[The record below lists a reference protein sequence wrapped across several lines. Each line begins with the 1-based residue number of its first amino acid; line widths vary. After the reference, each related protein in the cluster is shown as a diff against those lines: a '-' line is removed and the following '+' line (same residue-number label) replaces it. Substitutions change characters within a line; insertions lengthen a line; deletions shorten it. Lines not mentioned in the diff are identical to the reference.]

1 MRDLIHNQS
10 FQTAIAP
17 AVVTTNAAQ
26 VGNWINIAGF
36 DSFGFSIFTGA
47 MTGTPT
53 FTVLVEEANAA
64 DQSDNAAVAAG
75 DLVSR
80 IEGVAPELTAGN
92 DIGEANA
99 VTKIG
104 YIGNKQFVRVTV
116 TPASNTSTALAAIA
130 TLGHAS
136 VRPVPR

>member
-10 FQTAIAP
+10 FQIAFAP
-17 AVVTTNAAQ
+17 AVVTTDTAQ
-26 VGNWINIAGF
+26 VGNWINKAGF
-36 DSFGFSIFTGA
+36 DSLGFSIFTGA
-47 MTGTPT
+47 MSGTPT

-64 DQSDNAAVAAG
+64 NQSDHADVAAG

-80 IEGVAPELTAGN
+80 VEGVDPETTAGN
-92 DIGEANA
+92 DLAAADA

-104 YIGNKQFVRVTV
+104 YIGNCQYVRITV

-136 VRPVPR
+136 VRPVA